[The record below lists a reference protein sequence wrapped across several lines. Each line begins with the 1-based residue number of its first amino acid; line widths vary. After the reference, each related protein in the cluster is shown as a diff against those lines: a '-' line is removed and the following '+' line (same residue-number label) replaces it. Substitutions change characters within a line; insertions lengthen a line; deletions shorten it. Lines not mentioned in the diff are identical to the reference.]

1 MLKLQ
6 WLQINKFRAVKPGTR
21 LVFNPTFNVL
31 LGQNGT
37 GKTTLLNLVAAV
49 VSSDFTALRDEE
61 FELEYELAHEA
72 GRIVASVRNARAVQ
86 AVSPSLGTLHF
97 DVMRTSEGLNAP
109 VLSAEVRM
117 ILRDSSSPIVIRF
130 DGARGVVEVEDG
142 ASGRM
147 GERPAPGAGA
157 RLWKVLASASFV
169 LHAAEKQK
177 DKMPDWALVIAALLY
192 MVGLRRFDESLE
204 YFEHMKGIQFS
215 IARDAGDKGNVYLD
229 LAFAPLEL
237 REGFRA
243 LAAKQW
249 EAERYAL
256 GVENLPVLGGVT
268 RLLGFKSVEVVVDL
282 QKSDQDG
289 GSQTLTLGNLRFL
302 FARSGGS
309 RLSEQH
315 LSYGQKRMLA
325 FMYYQATGRSV
336 VIADELVNGLH
347 HSWIRA
353 CIEALEERQVF
364 LTSQNP
370 LLLDYL
376 SFDSPEQVRSTFV
389 LCRWEQGEGGGQMF
403 WEDMSQDAAEDFFA
417 SYKVGFQQVGEL
429 LQSKG
434 LW

>member
-21 LVFNPTFNVL
+21 LVFSPTFNVL

-49 VSSDFTALRDEE
+49 VSSDFTDLQDEE
-61 FELEYELAHEA
+61 FELEYELISTS
-72 GRIVASVRNARAVQ
+72 GRIRANVRNMR
-86 AVSPSLGTLHF
+86 SPDAKMAIPGTL
-97 DVMRTSEGLNAP
+97 MAGARISEELDAP
-109 VLSAEVRM
+109 ALSAEFKVSEVDGESEFI
-117 ILRDSSSPIVIRF
+117 ILF
-130 DGARGVVEVEDG
+130 DGGRVAIRPGDAASGEAVERNASRVTHLWTTLSMGARAWYLKKRSMDDVFFLVNLSVEVEQ
-142 ASGRM
+142 
-147 GERPAPGAGA
+147 ERENA
-157 RLWKVLASASFV
+157 
-169 LHAAEKQK
+169 
-177 DKMPDWALVIAALLY
+177 
-192 MVGLRRFDESLE
+192 RFDESLGYLE
-204 YFEHMKGIQFS
+204 KLKMAGVTFVRSLRGRGVQASGTLVPEVLVAGLKGL
-215 IARDAGDKGNVYLD
+215 AG
-229 LAFAPLEL
+229 LEW
-237 REGFRA
+237 G
-243 LAAKQW
+243 
-249 EAERYAL
+249 AERYAL
-256 GVENLPVLGGVT
+256 SAEQVPFLKSVT
-268 RLLGFKSVEVVVDL
+268 RMLGFESAEAIVEL
-282 QKSDQDG
+282 QQSTQIEENELAQFG
-289 GSQTLTLGNLRFL
+289 GARFL
-302 FARSGGS
+302 FARSGGG
-309 RLSEQH
+309 RISEQH

-325 FMYYQATGRSV
+325 FMYYQATARSV